1 MNTMASADPIMLA
14 MGALGVLFAIG
25 TLVFPL
31 CDYKEGQLTWKSW
44 TLPTLAAAL
53 AITALVTA

>member
-1 MNTMASADPIMLA
+1 MNTIASADPVMLA
-14 MGALGVLFAIG
+14 MGALGVLFAVALL
-25 TLVFPL
+25 TFPL
-31 CDYKEGQLTWKSW
+31 RDHKEGRLTWKSW